1 MNQLLTNNSIK
12 FLFLIFIA
20 FSNSQA
26 QQLNSKGQLSGWFTW
41 NENKS
46 IGSQAGIR
54 YIPEVS
60 LEKSFKNGYLLD
72 CEFSLNG
79 YRAWEAGS
87 FSNVDSDG
95 KIKPYRTWFRFSS
108 NQFEAR
114 LGLQKINFGSAL
126 LMRPLMWFDTID
138 ARDPLQLTDGVYGLL
153 LRYYFI
159 NNANVWLWG
168 LYENEEKKGL
178 EAFPSDKKSIEY
190 GGRFQYPLFT
200 GEIGF
205 SYHFRK
211 MDLNS
216 GALTD
221 LIYLNNIVPENRFA
235 IDGKWDVGIGLWFE
249 GTIFHQQ
256 SDELLLNHQRM
267 FTLGADYTFSVGNG
281 IHILKEFFSFEASE
295 KIFQNGE
302 GGKFSAVMA
311 DYPIGF
317 FDQVFGILYYDWENN
332 NLYRFLRWQKTY
344 DNWSFHL
351 MGFWNPDRI
360 LLYQMQTEKNFF
372 SGKGIQ
378 IMVVFNH

>member
-41 NENKS
+41 NEKKS

-60 LEKSFKNGYLLD
+60 LEKSFKNDYLLD

-79 YRAWEAGS
+79 YRAWETSS
-87 FSNVDSDG
+87 FNSVDSDG
-95 KIKPYRTWFRFSS
+95 KIKPYRLWLRFST

-126 LMRPLMWFDTID
+126 LLRPLMWFDTID